1 MQFSHWSY
9 PLTAVY
15 KLGWDMVGDLTHSS
29 SSAPSPSPGFWVLA
43 ASALLAMILSVHDA
57 PAFSSPAKLHLVTV
71 PLSTL
76 AKETG
81 SKKVE
86 EKVRL
91 LRQHLKT
98 QEKKHQTQHGWA
110 WAASQSLHRSCSPTT
125 FDFISGMWK
134 KQWKKPQ
141 ILFMKSLTL

>member
-1 MQFSHWSY
+1 
-9 PLTAVY
+9 
-15 KLGWDMVGDLTHSS
+15 MVVDLTHSS

-98 QEKKHQTQHGWA
+98 QEKKHQTLNTGGPG
-110 WAASQSLHRSCSPTT
+110 L
-125 FDFISGMWK
+125 
-134 KQWKKPQ
+134 
-141 ILFMKSLTL
+141 LF